1 MRLQISGNKK
11 LVDVAE
17 EFQNFFPYLKLTFYP
32 KSSSTIE
39 KGKRIPLA
47 ANTLLSDVSGEIQD
61 GYIDLSNAMSVK
73 QLEKNFSEKCLLNV
87 QVQRRSG
94 NVWLETTITDNWSLE
109 HQNDHGREITL
120 NINNVKGDQ
129 AS

>member
-1 MRLQISGNKK
+1 
-11 LVDVAE
+11 
-17 EFQNFFPYLKLTFYP
+17 
-32 KSSSTIE
+32 
-39 KGKRIPLA
+39 
-47 ANTLLSDVSGEIQD
+47 
-61 GYIDLSNAMSVK
+61 MSVK